1 MNYSTTYLAVIVNI
15 LSVLL
20 PKVGITV
27 GTEELT
33 TTIQTIVAIFTG
45 MWIMIQR
52 YKRGDINVAG
62 FKATYY

>member
-1 MNYSTTYLAVIVNI
+1 MYSTTYLAVIVNI

-45 MWIMIQR
+45 LWIMIQR

-62 FKATYY
+62 VKTN

>member
-33 TTIQTIVAIFTG
+33 TTIQTLVTLFTG
-45 MWIMIQR
+45 MWILIQR
-52 YKRGDINVAG
+52 YKRGDVTVAG
-62 FKATYY
+62 VIKS